1 VADVVLFLAWPTA
14 RYVVG
19 ETIAVDGGL
28 AKLATSPVA
37 LPDLAGRTKG
47 PATGR

>member
-1 VADVVLFLAWPTA
+1 MHRINRDRRWPLVDA
-14 RYVVG
+14 VRW

-28 AKLATSPVA
+28 AKLATSCVP
-37 LPDLAGRTKG
+37 LPELADRTEG